1 MPDLILLKNSGKYG
15 GQFVALRSFQN
26 KKVVSFG
33 ADPAVVCAKAQKK
46 GVKDPV
52 IFYVPKK
59 GMVHIY

>member
-1 MPDLILLKNSGKYG
+1 MPDLILLKDSEKYG
-15 GQFVALRSFQN
+15 GRFVALRSFQN
-26 KKVVSFG
+26 KKVVSSG
-33 ADPAVVCAKAQKK
+33 TDPAEVCAKARKK